1 MVRWTELWSNL
12 QIVRL
17 SYGKNRDQSFQLS
30 DADNCWE
37 PQPCHPVT
45 CRHRWLKTNCK
56 TQPPASNG
64 WVALSSMFGCSFV
77 CLSRI
82 GNTSSHLH
90 NMMFQT
96 IQTIYFLWGYDPG
109 NMSMSFIAELSPV
122 YCCLVS
128 TDITHDTWV
137 DWCSL
142 CQNPSQMLS
151 AGWTAKWPEI
161 RV

>member
-45 CRHRWLKTNCK
+45 CRHRWLKTNSK

-90 NMMFQT
+90 YMMFQT
-96 IQTIYFLWGYDPG
+96 IQTIYFTFET
-109 NMSMSFIAELSPV
+109 FIAGITIFKGITKCKYMIKENCRELEWIK
-122 YCCLVS
+122 Y
-128 TDITHDTWV
+128 
-137 DWCSL
+137 
-142 CQNPSQMLS
+142 
-151 AGWTAKWPEI
+151 A
-161 RV
+161 